1 MGKTFMKRI
10 LVLLFF
16 GLLLSGLSG
25 CSERHE
31 QQANSSARPAAQTIR
46 IGIVPEQTIFSQ
58 LKRYQPLAA
67 YIGYKTGINIEL
79 VLVPRYGNIVESFK
93 TEQLDGAFFG
103 SLTGAMALQSLQ
115 VIPVVRPEAKD
126 GSSTYYGM
134 IFVRKD
140 SGIRNGADMQGKRFA
155 FVDKATTAGYLVPL
169 QYFKEEGIADY
180 HIWLSETYFAGTY
193 EDAIYDVLNKKA
205 DIGAAKSTVFYR
217 FAQKDS
223 RLQDE
228 LEVLATSPEIP
239 GNGLAVKDDF
249 DQHSLTVLK
258 ACLLKMDRDPQGR
271 EVLNGFGARRFIE
284 ATAADYQPALDLAG
298 RLGLGL
304 AMNQKHNATA
314 PDTQGRM

>member
-1 MGKTFMKRI
+1 MGKTFLKRI
-10 LVLLFF
+10 LLLLFF
-16 GLLLSGLSG
+16 GILLSGLSG

-31 QQANSSARPAAQTIR
+31 QTNSSERPAAKTIR

-58 LKRYQPLAA
+58 LKRFQPLAA
-67 YIGYKTGINIEL
+67 YIGHKIGINIEL

-93 TEQLDGAFFG
+93 AEQLDGAFFG

-115 VIPVVRPEAKD
+115 IIPIVRPEAKD

-134 IFVRKD
+134 IIVRKD

-169 QYFKEEGIADY
+169 QYFMEEGIADY
-180 HIWLSETYFAGTY
+180 HIWLSEIYFAGTY

-217 FAQKDS
+217 FAQTDS

-228 LEVLATSPEIP
+228 LEILATSPEIP
-239 GNGLAVKDDF
+239 ENGLAMKGDI
-249 DQHSLTVLK
+249 DQHYLTVLK
-258 ACLLKMDRDPQGR
+258 NCLLEMNGDPKGR
-271 EVLNGFGARRFIE
+271 EVLDGFGARRFIE
-284 ATAADYQPALDLAG
+284 ATAADYQPALDLAD

-314 PDTQGRM
+314 PDTQGSM